1 MNLKRERC
9 FLYHASSMTLFSP
22 LSSLYQTTRLFN
34 LKSSTFFRNIRYIP
48 HIFPQQILFRYGQLH
63 VSTLCK
69 ENISPIPA
77 FGIIG
82 ILQGGVY
89 GHSNL
94 YFSKRLGITS
104 NVKITDYFRG
114 PVFAASRDI
123 ISQGVPFMLTEK
135 VSETLFKEN
144 SEKYHYPVLF
154 AISALTTSLSHPLHC
169 MQLFAQNNR
178 NKSQLQIAIETCKS
192 YKLTLFYKGIE
203 ARLVLL
209 GLTNMFN
216 DIFLKDVWL
225 NVN

>member
-1 MNLKRERC
+1 M
-9 FLYHASSMTLFSP
+9 
-22 LSSLYQTTRLFN
+22 
-34 LKSSTFFRNIRYIP
+34 KSSTFFRNTKYIP

-63 VSTLCK
+63 ASTLCK
-69 ENISPIPA
+69 ENISPIPT

-104 NVKITDYFRG
+104 DIKISDCFRG

-154 AISALTTSLSHPLHC
+154 AISALITSLSHPLYC
-169 MQLFAQNNR
+169 MQLFAQNSR
-178 NKSQLQIAIETCKS
+178 NKSQLQIAIEKCKTHRWS
-192 YKLTLFYKGIE
+192 LFYKGIE

-209 GLTNMFN
+209 ELTNLFN

-225 NVN
+225 DVN